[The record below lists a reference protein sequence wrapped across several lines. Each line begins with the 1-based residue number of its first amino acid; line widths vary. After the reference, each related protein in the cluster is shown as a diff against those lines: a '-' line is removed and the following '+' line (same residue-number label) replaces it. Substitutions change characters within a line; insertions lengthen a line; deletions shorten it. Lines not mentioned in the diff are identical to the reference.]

1 MLWQGSLPI
10 WIFKSKEKTWKSFIT
25 SQFSSCLL
33 PWMFH
38 SRKLNNKI
46 NAIHERALR
55 IAYCDKHSKFQQL
68 LEKDNSVSIHH
79 RNLQVLATEI
89 FKLNMNLSP
98 DLMNDIFLN
107 RTNPYTLWRNDTFF
121 IRQVSSEYHVTDCLP
136 FLGTKFGN

>member
-10 WIFKSKEKTWKSFIT
+10 WIFKNKEQAWKSFIT
-25 SQFSSCLL
+25 SQFSSCPL
-33 PWMFH
+33 PWMFC

-55 IAYCDKHSKFQQL
+55 IAYCDKHSTFQQL
-68 LEKDNSVSIHH
+68 LEKDNSVSINH
-79 RNLQVLATEI
+79 RNLQVLATKM
-89 FKLNMNLSP
+89 FKVNMNLSP

-121 IRQVSSEYHVTDCLP
+121 IRQVSSEYHVTNCLS
-136 FLGTKFGN
+136 FLGPKFGN